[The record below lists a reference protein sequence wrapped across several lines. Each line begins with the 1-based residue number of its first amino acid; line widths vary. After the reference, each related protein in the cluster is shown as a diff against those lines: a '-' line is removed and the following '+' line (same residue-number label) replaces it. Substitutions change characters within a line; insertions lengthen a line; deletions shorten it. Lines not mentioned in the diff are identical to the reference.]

1 MKRNVNDR
9 LLDVV
14 PSIVIHR
21 DELVSTNLYRR
32 LRSRGHA
39 RFSRDFRSFA
49 KALSLIS
56 FLPYLYIYIYFLSS
70 LVYLFFSKLSLP
82 RRPDVPERGH
92 AAE

>member
-9 LLDVV
+9 LLHVV
-14 PSIVIHR
+14 PSIVTHR
-21 DELVSTNLYRR
+21 DELVSANLYRR

-56 FLPYLYIYIYFLSS
+56 FLPYLYMYIFFMFSYTFFFL
-70 LVYLFFSKLSLP
+70 
-82 RRPDVPERGH
+82 
-92 AAE
+92 